1 MFSFRTVMLYKSV
14 QAHIYG
20 RVQGVF
26 FRDCTRRKGIELGLS
41 GWVRNCSDG
50 SVECAIQGESNR
62 VDAMISWLSRGSPSS
77 EVDNVVILEAVQDP
91 SLTAF
96 DILY

>member
-1 MFSFRTVMLYKSV
+1 MFRFRFVMRHKSV
-14 QAHIYG
+14 QAQVYG

-26 FRDCTRRKGIELGLS
+26 FRDCTRRKGHELGLT
-41 GWVRNCSDG
+41 GWVRNCRDG
-50 SVECAIQGESNR
+50 TVECAIQGESNR
-62 VDAMISWLSRGSPSS
+62 VDTMINWLSRGSPAS
-77 EVDNVVILEAVQDP
+77 EVDKIIISEAVQDP